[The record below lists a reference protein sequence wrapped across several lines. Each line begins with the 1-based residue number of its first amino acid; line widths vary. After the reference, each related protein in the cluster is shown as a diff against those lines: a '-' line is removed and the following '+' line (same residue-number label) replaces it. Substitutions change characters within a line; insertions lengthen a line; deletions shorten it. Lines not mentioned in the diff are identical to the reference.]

1 VIQTEFDAD
10 RALVID
16 EAADANVVLRSE
28 QTRAENFREREFV
41 GALDAVNG
49 EVVAQG
55 CLRNMDVRGSPVFL
69 VVSPRK
75 ISFSV
80 AEEPDKRIAA
90 ILDGRLEWNGR
101 RLRVHR
107 CTRCEH
113 S

>member
-16 EAADANVVLRSE
+16 EAADANVVLWPE

-75 ISFSV
+75 IPFSV

-90 ILDGRLEWNGR
+90 ILDGRLELNGR